1 VSMKCLYA
9 RNVALK
15 QRNCGRFLRGW
26 RALGHQCFFFF
37 KPATPLCRSF
47 FWDSFVQTLTNG
59 GRHFTTHGWHLL
71 RAYHKLLENLQHVTT
86 QDFTSM
92 QTAPFFILWRLHF
105 RTLVRAT
112 HERATTLPRRP
123 RRRAPAHAAQPLC
136 CCCGIAADALSTGR
150 VAARLDGG
158 GAGQARQA
166 RCAPKGPAEGT
177 RKGFGIHGQGVRRPG
192 CCCGDELEVGNDYD
206 RARTQVRPGGRQVG
220 GTEVEGADG
229 RIRKAGFH
237 FLDKINLSFSN
248 SLSLPLSLPFPFPLP
263 SSPFLLLLFPCSLS
277 PSISI
282 SPPRFWRICAPFS

>member
-1 VSMKCLYA
+1 VALNKRGPSFYYTWLASPQELTTAFGKFTACYHTRFYKHANCPFLHLVEVTLPNTRA
-9 RNVALK
+9 RNP
-15 QRNCGRFLRGW
+15 N
-26 RALGHQCFFFF
+26 
-37 KPATPLCRSF
+37 
-47 FWDSFVQTLTNG
+47 
-59 GRHFTTHGWHLL
+59 
-71 RAYHKLLENLQHVTT
+71 
-86 QDFTSM
+86 
-92 QTAPFFILWRLHF
+92 
-105 RTLVRAT
+105 
-112 HERATTLPRRP
+112 ERATTLPRRP

-192 CCCGDELEVGNDYD
+192 CCGGDELEVGNDYD

-277 PSISI
+277 PSTGPE
-282 SPPRFWRICAPFS
+282 SPAAALVRQ